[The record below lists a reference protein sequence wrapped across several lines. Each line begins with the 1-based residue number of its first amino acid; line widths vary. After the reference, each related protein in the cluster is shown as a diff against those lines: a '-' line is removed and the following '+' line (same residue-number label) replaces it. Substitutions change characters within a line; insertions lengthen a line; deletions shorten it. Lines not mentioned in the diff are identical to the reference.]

1 MMVRGRG
8 KKRGK
13 EEGKDSEWCCMI
25 ENISRVNKLNNNLPL
40 QYIKMKGMKAKI
52 GWDGGEEE
60 RGEK

>member
-1 MMVRGRG
+1 
-8 KKRGK
+8 
-13 EEGKDSEWCCMI
+13 MI